1 MFKQKPLTSDRGVLP
16 NNDSKLQEDALQ
28 SEHGTLPMEIFMDYC
43 YFIEKLWLHWKQ
55 YYLRF
60 FTLNE

>member
-1 MFKQKPLTSDRGVLP
+1 MFEQKTLTSDRGALP
-16 NNDSKLQEDALQ
+16 KNDSKLQEHDPQ
-28 SEHGTLPMEIFMDYC
+28 SEHKKLQMEIFMDYC
-43 YFIEKLWLHWKQ
+43 YYIEKLWLDWKQ